1 VEVEEEDRRPTFLKS
16 RTSSIR
22 KEGVGTQILNVTT
35 YQKVVGRIHWSS
47 VTLDSLSAA
56 KGKKTFKWLEIQK
69 MTFTT
74 EINYRAKFLSAVFSL
89 LDSSPWPK
97 WMHNNN
103 PLIL

>member
-47 VTLDSLSAA
+47 VTLDFLFATKEKNFQVTKDSKNDIYNRNKLQS
-56 KGKKTFKWLEIQK
+56 KISVRRFLTPGLFPV
-69 MTFTT
+69 T
-74 EINYRAKFLSAVFSL
+74 EMNA
-89 LDSSPWPK
+89 
-97 WMHNNN
+97 
-103 PLIL
+103 